1 MPKKNN
7 REIGSCYEEQA
18 AACFVHHGYEIV
30 EKNYRCRSGEID
42 LIARDGSYLV
52 FIEVKYRSHTSAGDP
67 AEAVDKKKQKKIVN
81 TARYYLLTHG
91 YSEETPCRFDV
102 AAVTDS
108 GVRIIK
114 DAFWAD

>member
-7 REIGSCYEEQA
+7 REIGSRYEEQA
-18 AACFVHHGYEIV
+18 AACLVNQGYVILD
-30 EKNYRCRSGEID
+30 KNYRCRSGEID

-67 AEAVDKKKQKKIVN
+67 AEAVDRKKQKKVVN

-91 YSEETPCRFDV
+91 YLEETPCRFDV

-114 DAFWAD
+114 DAFWAE